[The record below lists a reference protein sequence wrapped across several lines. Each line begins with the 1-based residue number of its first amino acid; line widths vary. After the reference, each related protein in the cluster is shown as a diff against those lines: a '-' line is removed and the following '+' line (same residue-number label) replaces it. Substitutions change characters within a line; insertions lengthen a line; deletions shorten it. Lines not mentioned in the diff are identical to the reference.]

1 MLNSKRVMKMKKNY
15 SEPELN
21 VLHIGKEI
29 CTDVI
34 AVSNSTFSVE
44 SNVGAADR
52 FRDFEDYSY

>member
-1 MLNSKRVMKMKKNY
+1 MKMKKNY